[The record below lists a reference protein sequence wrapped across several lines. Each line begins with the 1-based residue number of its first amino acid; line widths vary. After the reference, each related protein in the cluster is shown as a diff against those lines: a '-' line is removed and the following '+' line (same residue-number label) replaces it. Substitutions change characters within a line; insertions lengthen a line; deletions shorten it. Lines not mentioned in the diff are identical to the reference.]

1 MPVTIIYCHSVINKA
16 TGELQFQ
23 KLQEENPEM
32 FRLQG
37 DSNPYFPDA
46 ALLTTEL
53 RKPHVGCEANYEGF
67 FFPIEGSDSICNEIK
82 IML

>member
-1 MPVTIIYCHSVINKA
+1 
-16 TGELQFQ
+16 
-23 KLQEENPEM
+23 M

-67 FFPIEGSDSICNEIK
+67 FFPIEGSDSICNEINRRDS
-82 IML
+82 

>member
-1 MPVTIIYCHSVINKA
+1 
-16 TGELQFQ
+16 
-23 KLQEENPEM
+23 M

-37 DSNPYFPDA
+37 DSNPYIPDA